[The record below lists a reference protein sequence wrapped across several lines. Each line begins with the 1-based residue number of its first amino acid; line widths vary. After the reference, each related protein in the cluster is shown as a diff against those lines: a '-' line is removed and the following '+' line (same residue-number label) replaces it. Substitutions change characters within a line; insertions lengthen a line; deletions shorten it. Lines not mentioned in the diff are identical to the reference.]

1 MLTLRPYQQDA
12 IDAFFAHV
20 KLKEYSGIISA
31 PTGSGKSAILA
42 DICKTLLTLWDNT
55 KIIVCTHRYELI
67 EQDRQELL
75 RHYPEADT
83 GIYSSGLSSRN
94 TKNRVIFAGIQS
106 ITTKGFLFG
115 KVDLLIIDEAH
126 KVNSEDGTSYA
137 RLIQDLKTTN
147 PNIVIL
153 GLSASPYRLD
163 SGLLYEGEGRLFDTL
178 YYEIDIVRLIND
190 GYLCPVVSKG
200 GVDKIDL
207 SDVRTTAGDY
217 NTKDLEVAADST
229 ILTRRAVDEMIA
241 YGHDRKS
248 WMVFTTSIQHA
259 LHVSDE
265 ITARGIVNHVVTSES
280 PQEERDLTLQQF
292 KAGNLRCIV
301 NVNILTEGFNAPQT
315 DMVVLL
321 MATKSPSK
329 FVQAVG
335 RGMRVCEGKRD
346 CLVLDFGGNTE
357 RLGTIDNIQPP
368 KKSRSRKDGTGEAP
382 AKECLKCHSILPI
395 SVRTCPE
402 CGHEFPAPAPHD
414 PSAYDGEMIQSEPEW
429 IEVEDVMFSRHH
441 GKNGKTDT
449 LRVDYLTDISF
460 RPISQW
466 ICLDHPRDSFPY
478 KKAIEFVTALG
489 GYATSIDE
497 ALKEYAYTWK
507 LPTRIKAQR
516 DGKFWR
522 VLGIDVP
529 IDAKPKKEIPDTKDW
544 MLSKFC

>member
-1 MLTLRPYQQDA
+1 MEMRPYQQEA

-20 KLKEYSGIISA
+20 KLGEYSGIISA

-83 GIYSSGLSSRN
+83 GVYSSGLSSRN

-106 ITTKGFLFG
+106 ITAKGFLFG

-126 KVNSEDGTSYA
+126 KVNSEEGTSYA

-190 GYLCPVVSKG
+190 GYLCPVISKG
-200 GVDKIDL
+200 GVEKIDL

-217 NTKDLEVAADST
+217 NSKDLEVAADNT
-229 ILTRRAVDEMIA
+229 ILTRRAVDEIIA
-241 YGHDRKS
+241 YGHDRKA

-280 PQEERDLTLQQF
+280 PQEERELALKQF

-335 RGMRVCEGKRD
+335 RGMRVCEGKKD
-346 CLVLDFGGNTE
+346 CLILDFGGNTT

-368 KKSRSRKDGTGEAP
+368 RKSRSRKDGTGEAP

-414 PSAYDGEMIQSEPEW
+414 PTAYDGDMIQTEPEW
-429 IEVEDVMFSRHH
+429 IDVEDVMFSRHL

-449 LRVDYLTDISF
+449 LRVDYLTDRSYY
-460 RPISQW
+460 PISQW
-466 ICLDHPRDSFPY
+466 ICLDHPPNSYPY
-478 KKAIEFVTALG
+478 KKALEFVTALG
-489 GYATSIDE
+489 GHATNIDD

-507 LPTRIKAQR
+507 LPTRIKAQK

-522 VLGIDVP
+522 VLGIDIP

-544 MLSKFC
+544 LLSKFC